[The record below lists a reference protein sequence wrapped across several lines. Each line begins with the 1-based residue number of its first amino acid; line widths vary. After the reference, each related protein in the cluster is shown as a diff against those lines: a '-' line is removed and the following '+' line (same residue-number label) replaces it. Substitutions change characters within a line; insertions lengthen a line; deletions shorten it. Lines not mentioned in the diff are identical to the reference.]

1 MTPTETVLATGAGP
15 VRVAAHVVV
24 GGCIRA
30 WRVRHREPCLPVFS
44 AAGVRPGEHV
54 EHLADRPFAGD
65 GVAEWEMRL
74 DPVAVAPPGLLLD
87 QVPGIDEIV
96 HDAMCPPLGD
106 VDLDSD
112 VAETY
117 AGVVCDAEQGACV
130 VGEEAPTRHG
140 GTVQQFRKHIACLL
154 VQV

>member
-1 MTPTETVLATGAGP
+1 
-15 VRVAAHVVV
+15 
-24 GGCIRA
+24 
-30 WRVRHREPCLPVFS
+30 VFS
-44 AAGVRPGEHV
+44 AAGVRPDEHV

-117 AGVVCDAEQGACV
+117 AGVVGDAEQGACAWLV
-130 VGEEAPTRHG
+130 RKLQLAMAELYNNSGNTLHAYW
-140 GTVQQFRKHIACLL
+140 FRCSVRVDAGAGHLRWSSLRRRKGLPWRPSS
-154 VQV
+154 